1 MTSMPNMW
9 IETREISLQ
18 LVQQVMHRKFSSA
31 LYPLETQK
39 AFV

>member
-9 IETREISLQ
+9 IETWEISLQ
-18 LVQQVMHRKFSSA
+18 LVQQVMHRKVSSTS
-31 LYPLETQK
+31 YPLETQK